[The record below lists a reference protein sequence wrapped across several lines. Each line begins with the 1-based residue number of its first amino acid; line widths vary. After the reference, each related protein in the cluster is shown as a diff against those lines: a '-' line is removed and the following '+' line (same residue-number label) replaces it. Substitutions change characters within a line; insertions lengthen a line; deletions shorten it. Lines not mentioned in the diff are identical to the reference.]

1 LTEAEPQGTHE
12 HVSDAS
18 DRDEHEHEHER
29 ERHRLER
36 ILPELIKRAIETGY
50 EKLTEGPENVRQFV
64 SELKL
69 PKEALALLLAQ
80 VEESKN
86 GLYRAVAREVRDFL
100 DKTNL
105 SEELVKVLTGLSFE
119 VRTEIRFIPND
130 ARPGARPK
138 PDVQSRVGLRRTSAP
153 PPPDAPAGVDDPPPE
168 VRRPRHNAETT
179 TEPAD
184 VERAEGHD
192 AVTPEP
198 EEKAE

>member
-1 LTEAEPQGTHE
+1 
-12 HVSDAS
+12 VSDAS
-18 DRDEHEHEHER
+18 DRDEHEHEHEP

-69 PKEALALLLAQ
+69 PKEALALVLAQ
-80 VEESKN
+80 LEESKN

-105 SEELVKVLTGLSFE
+105 SDELVKVLTGLSFE
-119 VRTEIRFIPND
+119 IRTEIRFIPND

-138 PDVQSRVGLRRTSAP
+138 PDVHSKVSLKRSSTVPP
-153 PPPDAPAGVDDPPPE
+153 PPPDTAAGDAGRLDD
-168 VRRPRHNAETT
+168 
-179 TEPAD
+179 
-184 VERAEGHD
+184 AEGPD
-192 AVTPEP
+192 GTSTPQP
-198 EEKAE
+198 EEKSE